1 MPLAWEYNMSNAGRK
16 IVVPDDY
23 ARRIR
28 ALRRSSGLT
37 QALFAQKLGVSFAS
51 VNRWENGKSK
61 PSPYLWNMIEQA
73 ESVGL
78 QGLNDQSH
86 LPFANLNGEPAAV
99 PFSVEVPDFSA
110 CPEVVRAV
118 VEGHR
123 LGYAHLSNPA
133 LAAEMS
139 LVDPLPHQR
148 IAVYETMLRQSRL
161 RFMLADDAG
170 AGKTIMAG
178 LYIREMLSR
187 RLIRRVLVVTP
198 AGLVGNWKRE
208 LETLFSL
215 EFSIV
220 TGSDA
225 RTANPFLANGS
236 DRLIVS
242 VDTLAGETMFRCLQ
256 HPDVEPYDLVIF
268 DEAHKLS
275 ADREQDFYVRKTD
288 RYKVAEALA
297 GIHTDDPRWQLSWK
311 SRHLLL
317 LTATP
322 HMGKP
327 FPYYCL
333 WRLLEPEALSTFDA
347 FNSYPPDARAKHF
360 IRRTKEEMVYLD
372 GRPIFPMR
380 ISDTLSYDLTQGE
393 ISEQKL
399 YDETTKYIQTFYAPT
414 SVMNTTAAQLA
425 KSVFQRRLA
434 SSTFALKKSLEKRYE
449 KVTQYIAGIHAGKVT
464 AKQLAEQIKRRP
476 DPFDEQTADEESL
489 NDGREANEVAEDYI
503 LGGVIARSI
512 VDLQAEARK
521 LESLIELADRVLEKG
536 DESKFA
542 KLREIIQDPKYKDE
556 KLIIFTEHR
565 DTLTYLV
572 NRLEG
577 LGFAGKVAKI
587 HGGMDYQERQE
598 QVDFFRKPVSQ
609 GGATYLVATDAAGE
623 GINLQFCWLMVN
635 YDVPWN
641 PARLEQR
648 MGRIHRYGQRH
659 NPVIIL
665 NIVAGKTREGR
676 VIKTLLDKLER
687 IRRELSS
694 DKVFDVVGRVL
705 EGVSIKSYIER
716 ALTEDGAESAVREI
730 DERLTKERVESVREE
745 EKRLYGRPGDIEI
758 QLPRIREEIERETY
772 RRLMPG
778 YVRRFLETSLP
789 LVGAKIDEG
798 PGEVFCI
805 KPVRPK
811 ALDPLLPVMEKYPDG
826 AQTRFTV
833 NKPEPGSDVVFLH
846 VGEPFFDAYR
856 EYICAKFAQD
866 ALRGAVFIDPT
877 AKEPYLFHLALVTV
891 VRKADPS
898 MKAFSGT
905 QTLDYRLV
913 GLKQSSNGD
922 VQERPVEHLLVLK
935 DGNGITPSSAR
946 LAADAANMTEVAKAY
961 ALDVI
966 AKQAAEQQRAALL
979 ESLAEREKYVQVGF
993 DLESAELAKAR
1004 TAAFNKAQNGDSTAK
1019 ARLASIKKR
1028 QAAIKRRLEETLAV
1042 MRREPDLI
1050 APGEVTFLAH
1060 ALVVPATD
1068 CKEVERYD
1076 AEIES
1081 IAMSVAV
1088 AHEEALGARV
1098 TDVSTP
1104 ELAAAAGLTE
1114 YPGFDLL
1121 SHRPDG
1127 SRLCIEVKGRA
1138 RIGDLELSENEWA
1151 KACNLRDQYWLYVVY
1166 DCATA
1171 YPRLLRVQ
1179 DPFGK
1184 LLVKLLG
1191 GVKIAQAEIFDA
1203 AEGE

>member
-1 MPLAWEYNMSNAGRK
+1 
-16 IVVPDDY
+16 
-23 ARRIR
+23 
-28 ALRRSSGLT
+28 
-37 QALFAQKLGVSFAS
+37 
-51 VNRWENGKSK
+51 
-61 PSPYLWNMIEQA
+61 
-73 ESVGL
+73 
-78 QGLNDQSH
+78 
-86 LPFANLNGEPAAV
+86 
-99 PFSVEVPDFSA
+99 
-110 CPEVVRAV
+110 
-118 VEGHR
+118 
-123 LGYAHLSNPA
+123 
-133 LAAEMS
+133 MS
-139 LVDPLPHQR
+139 LIDPLPHQR

-161 RFMLADDAG
+161 RFLLADDAG

-187 RLIRRVLVVTP
+187 RLIRRVLIVAP
-198 AGLVGNWKRE
+198 AGLLGNWKRE
-208 LETLFSL
+208 LKTLFSL
-215 EFSIV
+215 EFSII

-225 RTANPFLANGS
+225 RTANPFLGNGS

-242 VDTLAGETMFRCLQ
+242 VDTLAGETTFRCLQ

-288 RYKVAEALA
+288 RYKVAESLA
-297 GIHTDDPRWQLSWK
+297 GIHTDSPRWQLSWK

-322 HMGKP
+322 HMGKD

-347 FNSYPPDARAKHF
+347 FNSYPPAARAKHF

-372 GRPIFPMR
+372 GRPIYPMR

-399 YDETTKYIQTFYAPT
+399 YDETTEYIQTFYTPT

-434 SSTFALKKSLEKRYE
+434 SSTFALKRSLEKRNE
-449 KVTQYIAGIHAGKVT
+449 KVTQYIADIKAGRIT
-464 AKQLAEQIKRRP
+464 AKQLAARAKRLR
-476 DPFDEQTADEESL
+476 DLFDEQTADEESL
-489 NDGREANEVAEDYI
+489 NNGCEANELAEDEI

-512 VDLQAEARK
+512 VDLEVEAVK
-521 LESLIELADRVLEKG
+521 LKSLIELADSVLEKG

-542 KLREIIQDPKYKDE
+542 KLREVIQDPKYKDE

-587 HGGMDYQERQE
+587 HGGMDYQERQQ
-598 QVDFFRKPVSQ
+598 QVDFFRKPANQ

-648 MGRIHRYGQRH
+648 MGRIHRYGQKH
-659 NPVIIL
+659 DPVIII

-687 IRRELSS
+687 IRKELSS

-716 ALTEDGAESAVREI
+716 ALTEEGAESAMREI
-730 DERLTKERVESVREE
+730 DERLTKERVKQVQEE
-745 EKRLYGRPGDIEI
+745 EKRLYARVGDVEIE
-758 QLPRIREEIERETY
+758 LSRIREEIERESY

-778 YVRRFLETSLP
+778 YVRRFLEMSLP
-789 LVGAKIDEG
+789 LVGAKIDG
-798 PGEVFCI
+798 NPGDVFSI
-805 KPVRPK
+805 KPVQPK
-811 ALDPLLPVMEKYPDG
+811 ALDPLLPILEKYPKG
-826 AQTRFTV
+826 AQSRFTV
-833 NKPEPGSDVVFLH
+833 NKPESGSDAVFLH

-856 EYICAKFAQD
+856 EYICARFAQD

-877 AKEPYLFHLALVTV
+877 ATEPYLFHLVLVTV

-913 GLKQSSNGD
+913 GLKQNGNGE
-922 VQERPVEHLLVLK
+922 VQECPVEQLLVLK
-935 DGNGITPSSAR
+935 SGSGITPSSAR
-946 LAADAANMTEVAKAY
+946 LAADAANMSETAKAY

-966 AKQAAEQQRAALL
+966 ARQAAERQRAALL
-979 ESLAEREKYVQVGF
+979 ESLAEREEYVRRGY
-993 DLESAELAKAR
+993 DYEYAELASAR
-1004 TAAFNKAQNGDSTAK
+1004 AAVNRKLRDGDSTAA
-1019 ARLASIKKR
+1019 ARLEDIKKR
-1028 QAAIKRRLEETLAV
+1028 QAALDKRRDEALAV
-1042 MRREPDLI
+1042 IRREPDLI

-1060 ALVVPATD
+1060 ALVVPAPIS
-1068 CKEVERYD
+1068 KEMERYD
-1076 AEIES
+1076 AEIER
-1081 IAMSVAV
+1081 IAMSVAR

-1098 TDVSTP
+1098 IDVSTS
-1104 ELAAAAGLTE
+1104 ELAVAAGLSE

-1121 SHRPDG
+1121 SYRPDG
-1127 SRLCIEVKGRA
+1127 SKLSIEVKGRA
-1138 RIGDLELSENEWA
+1138 RIGEIELSDNEWA
-1151 KACNLRDQYWLYVVY
+1151 KACNLRDKYWLYVVY

-1184 LLVKLLG
+1184 LLVKVLG
-1191 GVKIAQAEIFDA
+1191 GVKISETEIFDA
-1203 AEGE
+1203 AENE